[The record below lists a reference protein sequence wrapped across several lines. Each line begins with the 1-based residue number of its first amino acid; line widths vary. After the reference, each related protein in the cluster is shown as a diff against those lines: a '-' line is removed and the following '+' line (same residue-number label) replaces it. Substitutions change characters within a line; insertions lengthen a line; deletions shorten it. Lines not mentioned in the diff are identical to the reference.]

1 MNILQVVTDPNR
13 RGAQVFAYDLGVAL
27 TARQHGV
34 ATVALGGGTVASSM
48 LDVEVLGRG
57 LRDLGTLRGP
67 RARMSEMDITIAH
80 GSSTGPA
87 CAIAGGGRRRAF
99 VYRQVSD
106 SRFWAPTH
114 SRRLRVRLGISRA
127 RLAVALSEY

>member
-1 MNILQVVTDPNR
+1 MNVLQVVTDPNR
-13 RGAQVFAYDLGVAL
+13 RGAQVFAYDLGLAL
-27 TARQHGV
+27 SARRHRV
-34 ATVALGGGTVASSM
+34 ATVALGGGTVAGAG
-48 LDVEVLGRG
+48 LDVEVLGNG
-57 LRDLGTLRGP
+57 VRDLATLRAL

-106 SRFWAPTH
+106 SRFWAPTR
-114 SRRLRVRLGISRA
+114 SRRLRVR
-127 RLAVALSEY
+127 